1 MPFRDMAFV
10 RRLALAQ
17 LVIGI
22 VGCNSALGQKAV
34 QSAPTVPHASVIWTD
49 PGDIRSRDLFNGP
62 GGDKGRPQFPV
73 KFLKAVRH
81 GHNAKFDVE
90 DSNGTKW
97 RAKLGIEAQPETV
110 TTRLLWAIGYFTNE
124 DYFVPDLD
132 VSELPAK
139 LHRGSGY
146 IVSPNHVQK
155 VRLQR
160 HVTDGNK
167 GPSWSWRHNP
177 FVGKREFNGL
187 RVMMALISNWDMK
200 DENNAIFEDKKQQSE
215 YLVAD
220 LGTAL
225 GASGDCLTER
235 KSKNNLKA
243 YQGAKFITKVTPTYV
258 DFSFP
263 RFPPILYIFDLP
275 HYVHQVRLRWVGNR
289 VPRDD
294 AKWVGSLLAQL
305 STAQIQDAF
314 KAGGYPP
321 DQVTAFTKVVQTRIA
336 ELNQL

>member
-1 MPFRDMAFV
+1 MPFPGMASV
-10 RRLALAQ
+10 RPLTLARVLIFTLA
-17 LVIGI
+17 
-22 VGCNSALGQKAV
+22 CNSAFGQKAV
-34 QSAPTVPHASVIWTD
+34 ESAPTDHHASLIWAD
-49 PGDIRSRDLFNGP
+49 PGDIRSRDLFNGR
-62 GGDKGRPQFPV
+62 GGVKDRPQFPV
-73 KFLKAVRH
+73 RFLKEDQH

-90 DSNGTKW
+90 DSSGTKW

-110 TTRLLWAIGYFTNE
+110 TTRLLWAVGYFTNE
-124 DYFVPDLD
+124 DYFVPDLE
-132 VSELPAK
+132 VTELPAK

-146 IVSPNHVQK
+146 IVSRNHVEK

-160 HVTDGNK
+160 RVADENK
-167 GPSWSWRHNP
+167 NPSWSWRHNP

-187 RVMMALISNWDMK
+187 RVMMALISNWDLK
-200 DENNAIFEDKKQQSE
+200 DENNAIIKDKNHQSE
-215 YLVAD
+215 YFVSD

-225 GASGDCLTER
+225 GASGDRFTEAQ
-235 KSKNNLKA
+235 SKNNLKV
-243 YQGAKFITKVTPTYV
+243 YQEAKFITKVTSRYV

-263 RFPPILYIFDLP
+263 RFPPVLYIFDLP

-289 VPRDD
+289 VPRED

-314 KAGGYPP
+314 RAGGYPP
-321 DQVTAFTKVVQTRIA
+321 DQAAAFTKAVEARIA